1 MAGKSNTSATFFA
14 QKKLLG
20 KAHTSNLRTDG
31 EELIGSN
38 IQSSTNILFGEAIP
52 NSPTR
57 TLNTVQGGTV
67 EYIQFV
73 LEEVTGNSYDANDTG
88 GGSGSDSGESGQD
101 PGPHTYKFKLPSN
114 YTSISANSNK
124 GNGVFDNNKIVHE
137 TLGALQLIPPFYSQA
152 APNPYIIK
160 IYKDDGSGGVGSEI
174 PLLDNIDWNVD
185 AYNGIL
191 FLQDYDASKIPAFA
205 RAFAYVGKM
214 ASTVISEAASG
225 GGSGGGT
232 KSKKAYTV
240 TSTIT
245 SGSVFTT
252 TNSAYDDAGYNPSLI
267 DVFLNGQL
275 LLSGTNSD
283 VGSGDV
289 DYFVSDSNK
298 LKFGFDLNVEDII
311 NVVVENSGSDGTSD
325 AGGADTQVQFNDGG
339 NLSGDAGLVFNKTTN
354 TLTTTSLSGSL
365 TRLNDGSS
373 YIKSSTGIN
382 VISASNGAISI
393 KVNKEMVFNELPGGT
408 VNGLNTLF
416 TLANTP
422 FASNEISIFVNGQ
435 LQTPPDLTSFQDYSV
450 TGSNVYFTTGSIP
463 TEGSLVLAMY
473 NKVVS

>member
-38 IQSSTNILFGEAIP
+38 IQSSTNLLFGETIP

-88 GGSGSDSGESGQD
+88 GGAGSDSGESGQD

-114 YTSISANSNK
+114 YTSISANPNK
-124 GNGVFDNNKIVHE
+124 GNGVFDNDKVVHE

-160 IYKDDGSGGVGSEI
+160 IYKDDGAGGVGSEI

-214 ASTVISEAASG
+214 ASTVISEAG
-225 GGSGGGT
+225 GGGGT
-232 KSKKAYTV
+232 PG
-240 TSTIT
+240 
-245 SGSVFTT
+245 GS
-252 TNSAYDDAGYNPSLI
+252 N
-267 DVFLNGQL
+267 
-275 LLSGTNSD
+275 
-283 VGSGDV
+283 
-289 DYFVSDSNK
+289 
-298 LKFGFDLNVEDII
+298 
-311 NVVVENSGSDGTSD
+311 
-325 AGGADTQVQFNDGG
+325 TQIQFNDGG
-339 NLSGDAGLVFNKTTN
+339 SFGGDADLTYNKTTN
-354 TLTTTSLSGSL
+354 TLQSAGFITASLGFSGSL
-365 TRLNDGSS
+365 TRLTDGTS
-373 YIKSSTGIN
+373 YIKSGKGIN
-382 VISASNGAISI
+382 VVSSSNGSI
-393 KVNKEMVFNELPGGT
+393 TLKVNKELVFNEKLSGNA
-408 VNGLNTLF
+408 NGANTLF
-416 TLANTP
+416 SLANTP
-422 FASNEISIFVNGQ
+422 FATNEISIFVNGQ
-435 LQTPPDLTSFQDYSV
+435 LQTPPGLASFQDYSV
-450 TGSNVYFTTGSIP
+450 TGSNVFFTTGSTP
-463 TEGSLVLAMY
+463 ERGSLVMAIY
-473 NKVVS
+473 QKVTS

>member
-38 IQSSTNILFGEAIP
+38 IQSSTNILFGETIP
-52 NSPTR
+52 NSPSR
-57 TLNTVQGGTV
+57 TLNSVQGGTV

-114 YTSISANSNK
+114 YVSISSNSNK
-124 GNGVFDNNKIVHE
+124 GNGVFDNNKVVHE

-191 FLQDYDASKIPAFA
+191 FLQDYDANKIPAFA

-214 ASTVISEAASG
+214 ANTVISEG
-225 GGSGGGT
+225 GGGGT
-232 KSKKAYTV
+232 
-240 TSTIT
+240 
-245 SGSVFTT
+245 
-252 TNSAYDDAGYNPSLI
+252 P
-267 DVFLNGQL
+267 
-275 LLSGTNSD
+275 
-283 VGSGDV
+283 
-289 DYFVSDSNK
+289 
-298 LKFGFDLNVEDII
+298 
-311 NVVVENSGSDGTSD
+311 
-325 AGGADTQVQFNDGG
+325 GGANTQVQFNDGG
-339 NLSGDAGLVFNKTTN
+339 SFGGDADLTYDKTTN
-354 TLTTTSLSGSL
+354 TLQTAGFITASLGFSGSL
-365 TRLNDGSS
+365 TNLTDGSS
-373 YIKSSTGIN
+373 FIKSGTGIN
-382 VISASNGAISI
+382 VSSASNGSI
-393 KVNKEMVFNELPGGT
+393 TLKINKELVFNELLGGSA
-408 VNGLNTLF
+408 NGSNTLF
-416 TLANTP
+416 TLSNTP
-422 FASNEISIFVNGQ
+422 FSTSEISIFVNGQ
-435 LQTPPDLTSFQDYSV
+435 LQTPPALTTFQDYSV
-450 TGSNVYFTTGSIP
+450 TGSNVFFTTSSIP
-463 TEGSLVLAMY
+463 EEGSLVMAIY
-473 NKVVS
+473 QKVVS